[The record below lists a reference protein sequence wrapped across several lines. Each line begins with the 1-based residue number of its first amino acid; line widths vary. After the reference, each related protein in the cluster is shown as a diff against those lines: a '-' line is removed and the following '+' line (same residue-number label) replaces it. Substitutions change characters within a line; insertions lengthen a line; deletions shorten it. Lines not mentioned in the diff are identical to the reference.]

1 MKKHYKKHIL
11 CLTLA
16 ALAMTMQA
24 KDTDNKTRVLVYD
37 TNNMPIP
44 GVVIQ
49 VKGKDKQTTTDADGA
64 FVLDFNDNDMLVF
77 KHIGYLC
84 REERVKVKKNH
95 TYI

>member
-44 GVVIQ
+44 GVVI
-49 VKGKDKQTTTDADGA
+49 
-64 FVLDFNDNDMLVF
+64 
-77 KHIGYLC
+77 
-84 REERVKVKKNH
+84 
-95 TYI
+95 

>member
-49 VKGKDKQTTTDADGA
+49 VKGNDKQTTTDADGA
-64 FVLDFNDNDMLVF
+64 FMLDFNDKDMLVF
-77 KHIGYLC
+77 
-84 REERVKVKKNH
+84 
-95 TYI
+95 